1 MAAQVDI
8 KQALAAL
15 KEHPEVLEGI
25 ASMDA
30 AALVDAAGSLGIE
43 LDSGVAGKIVELVQQ
58 ASGGAAGEIDD
69 NALAG
74 VTGGIAWG
82 EVIDKFL
89 DEML

>member
-8 KQALAAL
+8 NQALAAL

-43 LDSGVAGKIVELVQQ
+43 LDSEVASKIVELVQQ
-58 ASGGAAGEIDD
+58 ASGGATGEIDD

>member
-30 AALVDAAGSLGIE
+30 SALADAVGPLGIE
-43 LDSGVAGKIVELVQQ
+43 LDAETAGKIVELVQQ

-74 VTGGIAWG
+74 VNGGIAWG

-89 DEML
+89 EGIL